1 MNIVSPIPPAAQ
13 NQAGS
18 GPADAR
24 GGILSAIRP
33 AVVLIVLFTALT
45 GLAFPL
51 AFVGIAKAVFPFQSG
66 GSLIER
72 DGAVV
77 GSALLGQTFTQ
88 DKYFQGRP
96 SATTTADPA
105 DSTKTV
111 AAPYNAGNSGGSNT
125 GPTSKALVERV
136 TPDVEKAGDKPVP
149 GDMLT
154 TSASG
159 LDPHIS
165 PANASRQVARVA
177 AARNLPVARVQALL
191 MEHTAGRL
199 LGLIGEPRVD
209 VLALNLAL
217 DAAK

>member
-1 MNIVSPIPPAAQ
+1 MQ
-13 NQAGS
+13 H
-18 GPADAR
+18 
-24 GGILSAIRP
+24 LRP
-33 AVVLIVLFTALT
+33 AIVLVVLFTLLT

-51 AFVGIAKAVFPFQSG
+51 GFVAAAGAVFPIQAG

-72 DGAVV
+72 GGKVV
-77 GSALLGQTFTQ
+77 GSALLGQVFTQ

-96 SATTTADPA
+96 SATTDTDPA

-111 AAPYNAGNSGGSNT
+111 PTPYNAGSSGASNA
-125 GPTSKALVERV
+125 GPTAKSLIERV
-136 TPDVEKAGDKPVP
+136 TADVEKTGAKPVP

-165 PANASRQVARVA
+165 PDNAQRQVARVA
-177 AARNLPVARVQALL
+177 AARSLPAEQVRGLVAAQ
-191 MEHTAGRL
+191 TSGRL
-199 LGLIGEPRVD
+199 LGLIGEPRVN

-217 DAAK
+217 DAAKP